1 MKAEKIV
8 QFVSFETTLDSEQFI
23 AEWEQYTRP
32 LNSDLDVTMQ
42 QSEKNGVFRYLVQHR
57 CASGDFQ
64 FVVTKGKRSSRIP
77 EVGIKEKQIGGYSVL
92 QAERKGDTLTG
103 ESKVFVFLIQPQADL
118 DSYRMLPHHG
128 KLNIYEAFYEN
139 CQFAYILEYFLKDEH
154 ISAFQE
160 ELKLIHTD
168 MVLISKECN
177 LQES

>member
-1 MKAEKIV
+1 M
-8 QFVSFETTLDSEQFI
+8 
-23 AEWEQYTRP
+23 
-32 LNSDLDVTMQ
+32 
-42 QSEKNGVFRYLVQHR
+42 
-57 CASGDFQ
+57 
-64 FVVTKGKRSSRIP
+64 
-77 EVGIKEKQIGGYSVL
+77 

-118 DSYRMLPHHG
+118 DSYRQLPHHG